1 MKKIPY
7 KVRLWIGIGL
17 VLWSVL
23 AVIAT
28 IIYAA
33 YGAPIWILIT
43 GPIVA
48 VIAFAIGIIFIP
60 RTNEDGTPIVIEK
73 KQRIKKPKSYKTKKQ
88 KKPFMSDED
97 WQAIEEEDDE
107 MMFIEEVVEDEK

>member
-23 AVIAT
+23 AVITT

-33 YGAPIWILIT
+33 YGTPMWILIT

-48 VIAFAIGIIFIP
+48 VVAFAIGIIFIP
-60 RTNEDGTPIVIEK
+60 STKEDGTPIVVKK
-73 KQRIKKPKSYKTKKQ
+73 KQRIKKPKSHKPKKQ
-88 KKPFMSDED
+88 KKAFMTDEE
-97 WQAIEEEDDE
+97 WKALEEEDDE